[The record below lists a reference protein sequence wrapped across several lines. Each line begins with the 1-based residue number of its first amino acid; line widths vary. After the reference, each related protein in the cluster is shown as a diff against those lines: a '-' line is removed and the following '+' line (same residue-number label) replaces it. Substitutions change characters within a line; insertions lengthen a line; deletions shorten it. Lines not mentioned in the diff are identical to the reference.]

1 MWRPAVP
8 QILRCAQDDSG
19 WGIRLTAVPASAPRR
34 PPPRPAPRRIR
45 TIFLVAAAAARQI
58 ATLGSC
64 LLPTRS
70 RERMKRTP
78 ALLLATLLLAPMAAA
93 AQAHAPAPSVRVDFT
108 EETLPNG
115 LKVIY
120 HVDRTAPVAAVV
132 MWYDVAS
139 KHEVQGRT
147 GFAHLFEHLMLFT
160 GSRNAPEGEYF
171 GRLEA
176 AGGRAGPDLNGT
188 TSADRTNYFAQIPS
202 NALELALW
210 LEADRLATL
219 DEALNQAKLDN
230 QREVVK
236 NERRQG
242 MDNQPYGLWVQKM
255 LGHVYPEGHIYHH
268 PVIGSLED
276 LNNADME
283 SVRDFFRTYYVPN
296 NAVLVVA
303 GDIEP
308 AEAQAMVHRYFGP
321 IPAGAAPPPLRDAA
335 IPPRLGRTVREVVE
349 DANAPAPAVY
359 VGFRVPNAR
368 NQRSAAVSTL
378 TTLLAGGRSSPLFDA
393 LVRREQVATNVF
405 SFNFGLV
412 EAEDLLV
419 IGATGRPGTDPEAL
433 ERAVL
438 AQIERAA
445 ELVTQEE
452 LERVRAGNRYGFV
465 NQLQT
470 LGGFGGR
477 ADVLAQGWTFHRDAG
492 WVNRRLAELDAVTV
506 ADLRALIGERLG
518 ADNRAILVFVP
529 RPAAT
534 STPSSR

>member
-1 MWRPAVP
+1 MR
-8 QILRCAQDDSG
+8 R
-19 WGIRLTAVPASAPRR
+19 TAY
-34 PPPRPAPRRIR
+34 
-45 TIFLVAAAAARQI
+45 LN
-58 ATLGSC
+58 
-64 LLPTRS
+64 
-70 RERMKRTP
+70 
-78 ALLLATLLLAPMAAA
+78 LLLASGLATVVA
-93 AQAHAPAPSVRVDFT
+93 AQPAPTGPGIRIEYT

-120 HVDRTAPVAAVV
+120 HVDRSAPVAAVV

-139 KHEVQGRT
+139 KHEEPGRT

-160 GSRNAPEGEYF
+160 GSRNVPEGQYF
-171 GRLEA
+171 AMLEA

-210 LEADRLATL
+210 LEADRMATL
-219 DEALNQAKLDN
+219 DDALSQAKLDN

-242 MDNQPYGLWVQKM
+242 MDNQPYGLWGQKM
-255 LGHVYPEGHIYHH
+255 LGHMFPAGHIYHH

-276 LNNADME
+276 LNNADLE
-283 SVRDFFRTYYVPN
+283 SVREFFRTYYVPN

-303 GDIEP
+303 GDLDL
-308 AEAQAMVHRYFGP
+308 AEARALVHRYFGP

-368 NQRSAAVSTL
+368 SERSAAVSTL
-378 TTLLAGGRSSPLFDA
+378 TTLLAGGRSSPLFSR
-393 LVRREQVATNVF
+393 LVREQQVATNVF
-405 SFNFGLV
+405 AFNFGLV

-419 IGATGRPGTDPEAL
+419 IGAVGRPGLSPDSL

-438 AQIERAA
+438 AEIDRAA
-445 ELVTQEE
+445 ALVTQEE
-452 LERVRAGNRYGFV
+452 LERVKASTRYGFV

-477 ADVLAQGWTFHRDAG
+477 ADLLAQGWTFHRDPG
-492 WVNRRLAELDAVTV
+492 WVHRRLRELDAVTV
-506 ADLRALIGERLG
+506 DDLHRLVG
-518 ADNRAILVFVP
+518 DRMGTDNRAILVFVP
-529 RPAAT
+529 RAAAT
-534 STPSSR
+534 STPSDR